1 MPVVTPTKS
10 GHTCAPFNLYHGS
23 RVSTFNERPRPH
35 TSRWNGSPVSS
46 SSASR
51 TAAPCGAFRFVPRP
65 RGSAI
70 VASHVTNLIK
80 VASRHFARR
89 RTTSLSPNPAKL
101 IVGVFARCWAA
112 RAHRAR
118 RCSAVVTVTRSEN
131 HALTILLINSTYFI
145 IVRGGAQQIVQVP
158 ALDRVNSYLCLDP
171 TKHGEFRLSATVH
184 CCWR

>member
-1 MPVVTPTKS
+1 MRGICNKS
-10 GHTCAPFNLYHGS
+10 GHTCAPPNIYHGTRAS
-23 RVSTFNERPRPH
+23 ALNDRPRPH

-70 VASHVTNLIK
+70 DVSRVTNRVK
-80 VASRHFARR
+80 AASRHFARR
-89 RTTSLSPNPAKL
+89 RTTSLCPNPAKL

-118 RCSAVVTVTRSEN
+118 RCSATVVAIRSMN
-131 HALTILLINSTYFI
+131 HVLTIVLTNSTYFI
-145 IVRGGAQQIVQVP
+145 IVRGGAHTIVQLP
-158 ALDRVNSYLCLDP
+158 ALARAIYRVDP
-171 TKHGEFRLSATVH
+171 SVQGIL
-184 CCWR
+184 